1 MRRASLLSPGRQA
14 GAAARIGLVF
24 TPWLKSASIQEPR
37 SHNAAPRYP
46 PSVPKA
52 IGVTQEGDPYRMDP
66 DIFLSSSIQVA
77 FSNTNGKHKLHF
89 CLKRVRLFSRWS
101 VCPCRLGRAA
111 VDLQGRWA
119 SALCGSRALS
129 LTHCLDDP
137 LHSVPSVWLLSSC
150 PPGSLGL

>member
-101 VCPCRLGRAA
+101 VCPCRLGRGGCRPAGP
-111 VDLQGRWA
+111 LGFSPLWFQG
-119 SALCGSRALS
+119 ALLNALS
-129 LTHCLDDP
+129 R
-137 LHSVPSVWLLSSC
+137 
-150 PPGSLGL
+150 